1 MRLPEDT
8 GATGAVLL
16 GLARG
21 SIEYGL
27 EHGTPLPVI
36 PEEFPVALA
45 EPAATFTTLRRAGE
59 LRGCCGRLEAARP
72 LASDVAHSAFE
83 AAFRDSRFD
92 PLRRDELAGLDLE
105 VSVLTPMETM
115 RVVDEA
121 DLLQQLQRDDV
132 LENPGITRN
141 YLASRLRHY
150 RHEVFACLFLDN
162 RHRVL
167 CFDKLFRGTIDGTSV
182 YPREVVKEAL
192 AVNAAAII
200 LAHNHPSGVAEPS
213 QADERITRLLKS
225 ALELVDIR
233 LLDHLIIGDGR
244 ATSLASRGL
253 L

>member
-121 DLLQQLQRDDV
+121 DLLQQLQ
-132 LENPGITRN
+132 PGIDG
-141 YLASRLRHY
+141 LVIVEGLR
-150 RHEVFACLFLDN
+150 
-162 RHRVL
+162 
-167 CFDKLFRGTIDGTSV
+167 
-182 YPREVVKEAL
+182 
-192 AVNAAAII
+192 
-200 LAHNHPSGVAEPS
+200 
-213 QADERITRLLKS
+213 
-225 ALELVDIR
+225 
-233 LLDHLIIGDGR
+233 R
-244 ATSLASRGL
+244 ATFLPKVWESLPEPRRFLEQLKLKCGL
-253 L
+253 PQHYWSNQLEFRRYRTTTYAESS